1 MTLFLLPDVAGML
14 VLMLVL
20 SWFRN
25 RHEDNRVDGWML
37 GLTFILLQM
46 LTGIVLRGS
55 SVYPHL
61 MQSLSLDAYLL
72 AAVTFGWAA
81 RRDLLPGKDALPY
94 YLLPA
99 VPLFILSTA
108 YGAGFG
114 STRLYTEL
122 AALGLV
128 SGLSYIVFLRRMRVT
143 SRLLL
148 ALLHLCLWL
157 PLLSLV
163 AAGHTLWA
171 VYWGLA
177 CLYLLVAVS
186 FRRQARPDCIG
197 AWVVMASFVMWSIC
211 FLAFPFVQGNTALR
225 DTVEQVWAIQKFFVV
240 IGMLLVLLEDESF
253 RRKQE
258 ALHDALTGLPNRR
271 LFDDRLKVAL
281 ERSVRYGRSAAIF
294 AIDLNG
300 FKAVNDSYGHQTGDL
315 ALSRVAERLRRK
327 IRGADTIARCGGD
340 EFFVIVNDLTRP
352 ENCIRI
358 ANALR
363 IAIESVTIPGCPGLR
378 LGGSIGYAVFP
389 DDADDPHTLCEL
401 ADLRMYGEKYA
412 GEPGGTDLLA
422 TLGVAARDLS
432 NDEEKLDLRGRRS
445 G

>member
-1 MTLFLLPDVAGML
+1 MTLLLLPDVAGML

-46 LTGIVLRGS
+46 LTGIVLRRS
-55 SVYPHL
+55 TAYPHL

-81 RRDLLPGKDALPY
+81 RRDLLPGNDALPY
-94 YLLPA
+94 YVLPA
-99 VPLFILSTA
+99 VPLFILNTA

-114 STRLYTEL
+114 TARLYTEL

-128 SGLSYIVFLRRMRVT
+128 SGLSYILFLRRMRVT
-143 SRLLL
+143 GRILL
-148 ALLHLCLWL
+148 AMLHLCLWL
-157 PLLSLV
+157 PLLYL
-163 AAGHTLWA
+163 AASGHTLWG

-177 CLYLLVAVS
+177 CLYLLVAAS
-186 FRRQARPDCIG
+186 FRKQARPDCIG
-197 AWVVMASFVMWSIC
+197 AWVVMASFAMWSMC
-211 FLAFPFVQGNTALR
+211 FLALPFAHGIPAVL
-225 DTVEQVWAIQKFFVV
+225 DTIERVWGIQKFFVV
-240 IGMLLVLLEDESF
+240 IGMLLVLLEDESY

-281 ERSVRYGRSAAIF
+281 ERSLRYGRSAAIF

-300 FKAVNDSYGHQTGDL
+300 FKAINDSYGHQTGDL

-327 IRGADTIARCGGD
+327 VRGADTIARCGGD
-340 EFFVIVNDLTRP
+340 EFLVIVNDLTRP

-363 IAIESVTIPGCPGLR
+363 IAVESVTIPGCPELR
-378 LGGSIGYAVFP
+378 LSGSIGYAVFP
-389 DDADDPHTLCEL
+389 DDADDSHTLCEL

-412 GEPGGTDLLA
+412 SEPGSLDLP
-422 TLGVAARDLS
+422 VAASALGGSQLDDAAKENLS
-432 NDEEKLDLRGRRS
+432 RRS